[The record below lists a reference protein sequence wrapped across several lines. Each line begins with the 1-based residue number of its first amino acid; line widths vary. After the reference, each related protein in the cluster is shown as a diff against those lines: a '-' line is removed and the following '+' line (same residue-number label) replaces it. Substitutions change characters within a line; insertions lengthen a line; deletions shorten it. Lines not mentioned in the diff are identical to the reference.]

1 MAKPSIL
8 QTLCVRSAVSPS
20 TEALHPSRR
29 LGRYSQS
36 HRILAPMAAHESGEK
51 LKRVVDFG
59 VDPNSLKSQ
68 AGVKGG
74 QRRRAFGVGS

>member
-1 MAKPSIL
+1 
-8 QTLCVRSAVSPS
+8 
-20 TEALHPSRR
+20 
-29 LGRYSQS
+29 
-36 HRILAPMAAHESGEK
+36 MAAHESGEK